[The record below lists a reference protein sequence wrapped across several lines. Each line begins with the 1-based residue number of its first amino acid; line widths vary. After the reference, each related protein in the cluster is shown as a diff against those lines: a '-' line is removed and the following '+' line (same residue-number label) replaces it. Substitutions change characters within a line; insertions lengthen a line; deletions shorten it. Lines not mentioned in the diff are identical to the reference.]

1 MLENKR
7 LVSSRKKNMKLYPIY
22 RMWGVDIIFLYAIKM
37 LFLTQVKG
45 LNAHDVVLSTSI
57 YALFM
62 CFLQL
67 PASILIKKIGCVK
80 SAFLSNI
87 FNILYIILLMFS
99 SNIIWLFF
107 AEFVSALTFSLK
119 DVAEPS
125 LINNSIPTTKKKG
138 NIYSKLEGKGTS
150 RYNILNAIANI
161 ASGSV
166 YLINPYLPL
175 ILSIC
180 CSIIACIIVLQ
191 FDELGGKAKESA
203 KNENLWR
210 NYLNDMKLSFQFI
223 FQSRRLRC
231 LLLYS
236 GLFWGL
242 RCIVAEY
249 KDSILVEIGTSAF
262 ILGMIGAI
270 LEIASSFG
278 AKKQGK
284 FHKKFKNKSL
294 TYIAISFA
302 LCAII
307 SGLTVSSLHVPFT
320 LELIIIVVSFI
331 IIYIDNGMCGILINR
346 YLANFSNSN
355 ILLKIYSANSIAR
368 NSMRFIFGILG
379 SLLMTI
385 TGSAHAMVIVGIFA
399 LVTMIILLKNM
410 KLKVGLKPEEYD
422 VKDIEFKIPK

>member
-7 LVSSRKKNMKLYPIY
+7 LVSSRKKNMKLYPLY

-37 LFLTQVKG
+37 LFLTQVNG
-45 LNAHDVVLSTSI
+45 FSSHDVVLATSI

-62 CFLQL
+62 VFLQL
-67 PASILIKKIGCVK
+67 PVSILIRKIGCVK
-80 SAFLSNI
+80 SAFLSNV
-87 FNILYIILLMFS
+87 FNIIYILLLMFS
-99 SNIIWLFF
+99 SSLSWLFF
-107 AEFVSALTFSLK
+107 AEFISALTFSIK

-138 NIYSKLEGKGTS
+138 NIYSKLEGKGIS
-150 RYNILNAIANI
+150 RYNILNAIANVI
-161 ASGSV
+161 SGSV

-175 ILSIC
+175 ILAIC

-191 FDELGGKAKESA
+191 FEELGGKSTKTA
-203 KNENLWR
+203 KNENLLQ
-210 NYLNDMKLSFQFI
+210 NYLNDMKVSFKFI

-242 RCIVAEY
+242 RCLVVEY
-249 KDSILVEIGTSAF
+249 KDSILVEIGTSAL
-262 ILGMIGAI
+262 IIGMIGAI
-270 LEIASSFG
+270 LELASSFG

-294 TYIAISFA
+294 TYIALSFA
-302 LCAII
+302 LVTII
-307 SGLTVSSLHVPFT
+307 SGLTVSLHAPFV
-320 LELIIIVVSFI
+320 LEIIVIVLSFI
-331 IIYIDNGMCGILINR
+331 IVYIDNGMSGILVNR
-346 YLANFSNSN
+346 YLANFSNQN

-368 NSMRFIFGILG
+368 NLMRFIFGILG

-385 TGSAHAMVIVGIFA
+385 TGNAHAMVIAGIFA
-399 LVTMIILLKNM
+399 LVTMILLLKNM
-410 KLKVGLKPEEYD
+410 KSKVGLRPEEYD
-422 VKDIEFKIPK
+422 AKDIEFKINR

>member
-7 LVSSRKKNMKLYPIY
+7 LVSARKKNMKLYPLY

-67 PASILIKKIGCVK
+67 PVSILIKKIGCVK

-99 SNIIWLFF
+99 SNIVWLFF
-107 AEFVSALTFSLK
+107 AEFISALTFSIK

-138 NIYSKLEGKGTS
+138 NIYSKLEGKGIS
-150 RYNILNAIANI
+150 RYNILNGIANVI
-161 ASGSV
+161 SGSV

-180 CSIIACIIVLQ
+180 CSLIACVIVLQ
-191 FDELGGKAKESA
+191 FDELGGKVKKIA
-203 KNENLWR
+203 KNENLLQ
-210 NYLNDMKLSFQFI
+210 NYLNDMKLSFKFI

-242 RCIVAEY
+242 RCLVVEY
-249 KDSILVEIGTSAF
+249 KDSILVDIGTSAL
-262 ILGMIGAI
+262 ILGIIGAI

-284 FHKKFKNKSL
+284 FHKKFRNKSL
-294 TYIAISFA
+294 TYIALSFA

-307 SGLTVSSLHVPFT
+307 SGLTVSLHAPFV
-320 LELIIIVVSFI
+320 LEIIVIVLSFI
-331 IIYIDNGMCGILINR
+331 IVYIDNGMSGILVNR
-346 YLANFSNSN
+346 YLANFSNHN

-368 NSMRFIFGILG
+368 NLMRFIFGILG

-385 TGSAHAMVIVGIFA
+385 TGSAHAMVIAGIFA
-399 LVTMIILLKNM
+399 LVTMILLLKNM
-410 KLKVGLKPEEYD
+410 KSKVGLRPEEYD
-422 VKDIEFKIPK
+422 TKDIEFKIPK